1 MNRSVI
7 AEIGINHDGDINKAK
22 RLIQMSKDAGCEG
35 VKFQYRNIA
44 NAYAK
49 NANEIG
55 DEIVL
60 TQIKRTY
67 INAKQ
72 ILNLRDYARKVGLKA
87 GISFFT
93 IEDLSDFES
102 LDLAFDFYK
111 IPSAE
116 LLNRVL
122 ITKILES
129 KKDVFIS
136 VGMHNETEIEQVFKS
151 ISNYPNWIPFHC
163 VSNYPL
169 ADHNTN
175 LGYIKYLQKKWNR
188 NVGYSSHD
196 ENWENNIIALS
207 LGALVI
213 ERHITESRFSE
224 GLDHS
229 SSSNFEE
236 FKNLCRYAKNIDLI
250 ASGDAPRFANQGEL
264 INKQNL
270 GRSFYAIRDIKSNEK
285 LELKDFNYFSP
296 QTGLSSSE
304 IEPYLGTSLKQNLL
318 TGQVLTRE
326 HVNSKQTVVSES
338 ALRSAELLKVSLP
351 VRLSDYMLIRKK
363 LPVKSYE
370 FHLSYKEVESNLIN
384 FHVEKTDRFSVHL
397 PDYINSST
405 LIDPFS
411 KVSRIKDLSRES
423 IIKVLEFSKKLA
435 IETNSIV
442 PIVMSFAGI
451 GMSRNE
457 YYQNISILFK
467 EFFSPTAPLTLQW
480 LPPYAWY
487 FGGSIK
493 LEVMNNKDDVNWI
506 KESEIPITLD
516 VSHLILSQNAFGLIP
531 AEVIEAIRKNIVHW
545 HISDASGLDGEGKPF
560 GSSTS
565 ENTRLISTILGEKE
579 MKVVEVWQAHLN
591 DFEGFKIAI
600 NKIHE
605 LKAAQH

>member
-1 MNRSVI
+1 V
-7 AEIGINHDGDINKAK
+7 NKAK
-22 RLIQMSKDAGCEG
+22 RLIQIAKDAGCDG
-35 VKFQYRNIA
+35 VKFQYRNIL
-44 NAYAK
+44 NAYAN

-55 DEIVL
+55 DEIIL
-60 TQIKRTY
+60 SQIKRTY
-67 INAKQ
+67 LNAKQ
-72 ILNLRDYARKVGLKA
+72 ILDLRDYARKVELKA

-93 IEDLSDFES
+93 IEDLNDFES

-116 LLNRVL
+116 LLNKDL
-122 ITKILES
+122 IFKLLES

-136 VGMHNETEIEQVFKS
+136 VGMHSETEIEQVFNT
-151 ISNYPNWIPFHC
+151 ISNYSNWIPLHC

-169 ADHNTN
+169 ADHNSN
-175 LGYIKYLQKKWNR
+175 LGYIKYLKKKWNR

-207 LGALVI
+207 FGASVI

-236 FKNLCRYAKNIDLI
+236 FKSLCRYAKNFELI
-250 ASGDAPRFANQGEL
+250 TSGNAPRCANQGEL

-270 GRSFYAIRDIKSNEK
+270 GRSFYAIRDIKSNEI
-285 LELKDFNYFSP
+285 LQLKDFNYLSP
-296 QTGLSSSE
+296 RTGLGSSE
-304 IEPYLGTSLKQNLL
+304 ILQFLGTTLKKNVFA
-318 TGQVLTRE
+318 GEVLKKDHVSRE
-326 HVNSKQTVVSES
+326 QTVVTES
-338 ALRSAELLKVSLP
+338 ALRTAELLKVSLP
-351 VRLSDYMLIRKK
+351 VRLSDYRIIRNK

-370 FHLSYKEVESNLIN
+370 FHLSYKEVESTLNDFQI
-384 FHVEKTDRFSVHL
+384 ERTDRFSVHL

-411 KVSRIKDLSRES
+411 KDSKVKDKSREF
-423 IIKVLEFSKKLA
+423 IMKVLEFSKKLA
-435 IETNSIV
+435 LETNSLV

-451 GMSRNE
+451 GMSRRE
-457 YYQNISILFK
+457 YYGNISILFK
-467 EFFSPTAPLTLQW
+467 EFFSSTSPMTLQW

-493 LEVMNNKDDVNWI
+493 LDVMNNREDIKWVNDLD
-506 KESEIPITLD
+506 IPVTLD
-516 VSHLILSQNAFGLIP
+516 VSHLLLSQNAFGLIP
-531 AEVIEAIRKNIVHW
+531 VEVIESIRKNIIHW
-545 HISDASGLDGEGKPF
+545 HISESSGLDGEGRPL

-565 ENTRLISTILGEKE
+565 ENTRLISKILEEEVE
-579 MKVVEVWQAHLN
+579 MKVIEVWQAHLN
-591 DFEGFKIAI
+591 DYEGFKIAI

-605 LKAAQH
+605 LKAVKK